1 MKTKPKRFIPNI
13 ITLTNMFLG
22 FLAIGLI
29 FNGDPIKAGTFI
41 IIAAALDAFD
51 GKTARLLGI
60 ESRFGMEFD
69 SMADTISFCVAPSL
83 LIYSIYVNGL
93 NPLVGSI
100 ISFMPIMFGTIRLA
114 RFNINHTSGIKKS
127 YTLGL
132 TTPIAAITIFSYPI
146 FNDQVFGDYGDPRT
160 ALFLV
165 AIVSFLMVSKI
176 HFLKFPLLSFKSG
189 RENTLLLI
197 FFIFSSFG
205 ILWFWGLFLLPVV
218 ILFITWNIIYWLLK
232 HQKNNYQSKIELYK

>member
-1 MKTKPKRFIPNI
+1 MNTKPKKFIPNI

-29 FNGDPIKAGTFI
+29 INGDPIKAGTFI
-41 IIAAALDAFD
+41 IIAALLDAFD
-51 GKTARLLGI
+51 GKTARLLQI

-69 SMADTISFCVAPSL
+69 SMADTISFCVVPSI
-83 LIYSIYVNGL
+83 LIYSLYVNGL

-114 RFNINHTSGIKKS
+114 KFNITHSLDIKKS
-127 YTLGL
+127 YTSGL

-146 FNDQVFGDYGDPRT
+146 FNDQLFGTFGDPRT

-165 AIVSFLMVSKI
+165 AVVSFLMISPI
-176 HFLKFPLLSFKSG
+176 HFVKFPLLSFRSG
-189 RENTLLLI
+189 KQNTILLFL
-197 FFIFSSFG
+197 FIFSVFG
-205 ILWFWGLFLLPVV
+205 ILWFWGLFLFPIV
-218 ILFITWNIIYWLLK
+218 ILFITWNIIYWVLK
-232 HQKNNYQSKIELYK
+232 HQKNNYQSKIEV